1 MARRERSRRVFLRG
15 TAAATGLTATVAGCL
30 EPENTENN
38 TTNNQ
43 TTNQTQQ
50 QEQEE
55 DLQDG
60 LTQEEINEL
69 NQTIQDYFRIP
80 TYTATIEDETGINPE
95 QEQIQVVFTS
105 DYEVDTEIT
114 GTESFSDELQALAF
128 RYESFIEKSEEID
141 NLEYDLNIV
150 GTGKNGETHQTCVE
164 YEVSEHYAGMG
175 PYEKDPAEWRKRT
188 GLDEYQEEC

>member
-95 QEQIQVVFTS
+95 KTNRSRIH
-105 DYEVDTEIT
+105 IK
-114 GTESFSDELQALAF
+114 
-128 RYESFIEKSEEID
+128 I
-141 NLEYDLNIV
+141 
-150 GTGKNGETHQTCVE
+150 
-164 YEVSEHYAGMG
+164 
-175 PYEKDPAEWRKRT
+175 RKRNRI
-188 GLDEYQEEC
+188 YWRRKI